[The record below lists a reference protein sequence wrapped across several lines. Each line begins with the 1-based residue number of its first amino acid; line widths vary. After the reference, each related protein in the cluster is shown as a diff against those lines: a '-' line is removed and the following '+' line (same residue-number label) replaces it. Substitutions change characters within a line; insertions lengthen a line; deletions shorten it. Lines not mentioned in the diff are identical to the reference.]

1 MWLDHCRH
9 DVRCALRSIARSPIA
24 CAVAVISLAAGIG
37 ATTATLTLRNAIFYN
52 PPPLYRDPGQLSR
65 IEASTPDRRHAV
77 VPGSLYSIW
86 IADDDLGARS
96 AAATPPRAA
105 GLRRTDGVET
115 VRARSIAPGFFPLLG
130 VTPVLGRSC
139 SSAPAAAGSAE
150 VVLSHGIWQTL
161 FDARSDA
168 VGREVWIDEQPH
180 TVVGVLPPRFWFRTT
195 DSLIWVCARP
205 QAMAQAAAVDVV
217 VRRASEMSEAAL
229 AERLQR
235 DAPEYLRQHPEAP
248 RDIRVRAM
256 HIGGTGLGDQV
267 AVVIP
272 WLVGMA
278 VLLTL
283 LIACANVAILMFARW
298 TGREREIAIRA
309 SLGAGRWRTIA
320 LLLTESIVLAI
331 SGGILGVCAT
341 AVMRGVFQRSAPGPL
356 DLDLSIDRGI
366 LLQSAFVT
374 ILAGI
379 LSGLIPA
386 LYETGRLQAN
396 PLRVLAQ
403 SDRIRQRWRH
413 ALVVMEITVTVALM
427 VVAAGQVDASRRM
440 LSGEIGF
447 PTAPLLTVRVENPAG
462 APIATVLDAV
472 RRAPGVASA
481 AASTDV
487 PMAIDGGAERVAG
500 SADHGTTV
508 AARRALVTNEY
519 FATLDVPILVGRMFA
534 TADLNPSSRVAIVNA
549 PLARQLWP
557 EGNAV
562 GARIWVQDTPYEVVG
577 VVAGYS
583 SGPLRQPVPRFY
595 LPYSTLPPGPTRVQ
609 LVVRAHHNPVPLVST
624 VREELGRLG
633 SGYAVS
639 SAYAFDQVIQAGAG
653 EIMALSYALSP
664 LLAVGLFLTATGIF
678 GVLAFAIARRSKE
691 LALRVALG
699 ATNHGVRRLVAAH
712 TLRLLLTGA
721 TAGVAATFAL
731 TRMVRAAGG
740 GGSPFDTP
748 GWQAFAVPVLVML
761 AAGALATWIPARRAM
776 RVDPAILLKAE

>member
-9 DVRCALRSIARSPIA
+9 DLRCALRSIARSPIA

-65 IEASTPDRRHAV
+65 IELSTPDRRRVA
-77 VPGSLYSIW
+77 VPGSLYSLW
-86 IADDDLGARS
+86 MADGDLGARS

-105 GLRRTDGVET
+105 ALRRTDGTET
-115 VRARSIAPGFFPLLG
+115 VPARSISSGFFALLG
-130 VTPVLGRSC
+130 VNPALGRSC
-139 SSAPAAAGSAE
+139 SSTPSAAGSSE
-150 VVLSHGIWQTL
+150 VVLSHRIWQNL
-161 FDARSDA
+161 FDGRSDA
-168 VGREVWIDEQPH
+168 VGREVWIDGQPH
-180 TVVGVLPPRFWFRTT
+180 TVVGVLPPRFWFKTT
-195 DSLIWVCARP
+195 DSLIWVCAGP
-205 QAMAQAAAVDVV
+205 QAIAQAAAVDVV
-217 VRRASEMSEAAL
+217 VRRDFGISEAAL

-235 DAPEYLRQHPEAP
+235 DAPEYLRRHPEAP
-248 RDIRVRAM
+248 REMRVRAR
-256 HIGGTGLGDQV
+256 HVGGTGLGDQL
-267 AVVIP
+267 AEVIP

-320 LLLTESIVLAI
+320 LLLTESMVLAV

-341 AVMRGVFQRSAPGPL
+341 VVMRGLLLRSAPGPL
-356 DLDLSIDRGI
+356 DFDLSIDRAI

-386 LYETGRLQAN
+386 VYETRRLQTN
-396 PLRVLAQ
+396 PLRLLAQ
-403 SDRIRQRWRH
+403 SDRVRQRWRH
-413 ALVVMEITVTVALM
+413 ALVVMEICVTVALM
-427 VVAAGQVDASRRM
+427 VVAAGQVDAARRM
-440 LSGEIGF
+440 LAGDLGF
-447 PTAPLLTVRVENPAG
+447 RTAPLLTVRVENPAG
-462 APIATVLDAV
+462 VPISTVLDAV
-472 RRAPGVASA
+472 SRVPGVASA

-487 PMAIDGGAERVAG
+487 PMAIDGGTERVAG
-500 SADHGTTV
+500 NADRGTTV
-508 AARRALVTNEY
+508 AAQRALVTNEY
-519 FATLDVPILVGRMFA
+519 FATLDVPILAGRMFA

-549 PLARQLWP
+549 PLARQLGLD
-557 EGNAV
+557 GNAA

-577 VVAGYS
+577 VVSGYA

-595 LPYSTLPPGPTRVQ
+595 LPYSTQPPGPVRVQ
-609 LVVRAHHNPVPLVST
+609 VVVRAVTDPIPLVGA
-624 VREELGRLG
+624 VREELRRLG
-633 SGYAVS
+633 PGYAVP
-639 SAYAFDQVIQAGAG
+639 SAYAFDQVIQTGAA
-653 EIMALSYALSP
+653 EIITLSLALSP
-664 LLAVGLFLTATGIF
+664 LLGIGLFLTATGIF

-699 ATNHGVRRLVAAH
+699 ATNHGLRRLVAAH
-712 TLRLLLTGA
+712 TLRLLVTGA
-721 TAGVAATFAL
+721 TAGVTATFVL
-731 TRMVRAAGG
+731 TRMVGAAGG

-748 GWQAFAVPVLVML
+748 GWEAFAVPVLVVL
-761 AAGALATWIPARRAM
+761 AVGALATWIPARRAM